1 MKRVLNNAAVLL
13 SGLLFAGAAHAQAGA
28 PTLTFIGSGCP
39 ADTESVNHRWEGN
52 TLVID
57 FADFSAA
64 KGPGV
69 SLVQSRRNCSLT
81 MDLKVPKGFKYTL
94 VSYRAYGHD
103 SLGEGDTRNI
113 SVNSFFQGSAAQSS
127 FSNDAAGPKDANFSA
142 SSTLPSGEVLWSPCN
157 VQRAQSINTSIRVN
171 GSDRTAP
178 ASASID
184 SLRLRFRVGLCSPEA
199 SPATG
204 SIELQPIVD

>member
-1 MKRVLNNAAVLL
+1 MKRVLNTAAVLL
-13 SGLLFAGAAHAQAGA
+13 SGLLFAGAAHAQSGA

-39 ADTESVNHRWEGN
+39 ADSESVNSRWEGN

-57 FADFSAA
+57 FADFSVA
-64 KGPGV
+64 KGAGV
-69 SLVQSRRNCSLT
+69 SLIESRRNCSLT

-103 SLGEGDTRNI
+103 SLGEGDSRTI
-113 SVNSFFQGSAAQSS
+113 SINSFFQGSAAQSS
-127 FSNDAAGPKDANFSA
+127 FTSDAAGPKDANFSA
-142 SSTLPSGEVLWSPCN
+142 SGVLPSSEVLWSPCN
-157 VQRAQSINTSIRVN
+157 VQRAQSINTAVRVN
-171 GSDRTAP
+171 GSDRAAP

-184 SLRLRFRVGLCSPEA
+184 SLRLRFRVGLCTPEA
-199 SPATG
+199 SSGSG